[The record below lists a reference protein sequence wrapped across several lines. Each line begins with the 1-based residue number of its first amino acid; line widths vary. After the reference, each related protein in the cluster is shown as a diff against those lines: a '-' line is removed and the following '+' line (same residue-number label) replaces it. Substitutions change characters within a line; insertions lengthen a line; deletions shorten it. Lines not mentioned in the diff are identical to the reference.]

1 MKFKKLASLLIAGAM
16 VFSMAMPAFAS
27 GLINTGANNST
38 ETPVSPTTGA
48 AAGSNQPS
56 DLARSLKFTGTTN
69 VPTINVDMAT
79 DASIILNPY
88 GLTVTVDGNEST
100 DPFLTSTIIITN
112 HSNCPLAISGSF
124 TPSVG
129 TDKVKLV
136 ANAAAADTGKAEALA
151 DKNVFVGVAIGNV
164 TSEDAEI
171 DFTATT
177 GDYRTKVK
185 GAKAATNFGTWQP
198 KTGTGSYDKTKSGFY
213 PLTAADTAVKFGDA
227 DDSQSSKLPYYLG
240 AGNDN
245 PTYMGLRVFG
255 LCEKFVKEAWTAE
268 DTVSVAMA
276 MTILPNSN

>member
-16 VFSMAMPAFAS
+16 VFSMAMPAFALTTLGETTQAGGS
-27 GLINTGANNST
+27 ANASA
-38 ETPVSPTTGA
+38 S
-48 AAGSNQPS
+48 AGSNQPS
-56 DLARSLKFTGTTN
+56 DLARSLQFTGTTN
-69 VPTINVDMAT
+69 VPTINVDMVT
-79 DASIILNPY
+79 DAAIILNPY
-88 GLTVTVDGNEST
+88 GLTVTVGGEEKT
-100 DPFLTSTIIITN
+100 DPFLTETIIITN
-112 HSNCPLAISGSF
+112 HSNCPIAVSGSF
-124 TPSVG
+124 TPAITG
-129 TDKVKLV
+129 NVKLV

-151 DKNVFVGVAIGNV
+151 DKNVFLGVAIGNV

-185 GAKAATNFGTWQP
+185 GAKAVTNFGTWQP

-240 AGNDN
+240 VGDEN

-255 LCEKFVKEAWTAE
+255 LCEKFVNEAWTAS
-268 DTVSVAMA
+268 DTVSVALA
-276 MTILPNSN
+276 MTLMPNSN